1 MDTIIVSGHSSHKRE
16 RYRHHTQAFKLSVVQ
31 ASLQPG
37 ASVSRVARQHNIN
50 ANQLFTWR
58 KAYREGGL
66 CDAEFTALLPVRME
80 EAISDGD
87 PVATTSRAPV
97 TSGRIELV
105 RNGTTLRID
114 GRADP
119 DTLRAI
125 LAHWP

>member
-1 MDTIIVSGHSSHKRE
+1 MDTIIESPHPPRKRSQ
-16 RYRHHTQAFKLSVVQ
+16 YRHHTQAFKLAVVQ
-31 ASLQPG
+31 ASLQSG

-58 KAYREGGL
+58 KAYREGALGNG
-66 CDAEFTALLPVRME
+66 DSAALLPVRME
-80 EAISDGD
+80 KAIPDDD
-87 PVATTSRAPV
+87 PAATTSRTPV
-97 TSGRIELV
+97 TGGRIELV
-105 RNGTTLRID
+105 RNGATLRIE

>member
-58 KAYREGGL
+58 KAYREGALGHA
-66 CDAEFTALLPVRME
+66 DTAALLPVRME
-80 EAISDGD
+80 AAIPDDD
-87 PVATTSRAPV
+87 PATTSPRTPV
-97 TSGRIELV
+97 TAGCIELV
-105 RNGTTLRID
+105 RNGTTLRIE

-119 DTLRAI
+119 DTLRLI